1 MVGGAGA
8 AGGVTCNDDCELQ
21 TAGKTFGLPLV
32 RGQYFPLL
40 MNPTSFLSEAFFLLP
55 LHFI

>member
-8 AGGVTCNDDCELQ
+8 GGRVTCNDDCELQ

-40 MNPTSFLSEAFFLLP
+40 MNPTSFLS
-55 LHFI
+55 

>member
-1 MVGGAGA
+1 MVRGAGA
-8 AGGVTCNDDCELQ
+8 AGRVTCNDDCELQ

-40 MNPTSFLSEAFFLLP
+40 MNPTSFLS
-55 LHFI
+55 